1 MLGLQCDY
9 SRLVLARAG
18 TCALLRAL
26 CRSTMFVQPQ
36 PDPKAEVS
44 TWVSCHDRE
53 GRDGASRVLSFL
65 LASGSCGRVPVGFF
79 LPRASR

>member
-1 MLGLQCDY
+1 MCVATSPVPVNHVQ
-9 SRLVLARAG
+9 
-18 TCALLRAL
+18 
-26 CRSTMFVQPQ
+26 MFVQPQ

-53 GRDGASRVLSFL
+53 GKDGASRVLSFL
-65 LASGSCGRVPVGFF
+65 LASGSCGQVPAGFF